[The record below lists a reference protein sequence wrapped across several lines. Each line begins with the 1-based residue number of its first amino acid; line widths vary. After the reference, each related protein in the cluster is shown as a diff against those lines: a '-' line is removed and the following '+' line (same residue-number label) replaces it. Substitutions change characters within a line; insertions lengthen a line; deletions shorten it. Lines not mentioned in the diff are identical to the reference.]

1 MSLKEKIR
9 EQAKTL
15 AQLGRKC
22 ISLNRM
28 CKDCTGDCEFEG
40 TPTFLGRFVSVD
52 VVSDLLDKAIE
63 QIQNELKTLYEF
75 VVREHLDSKEYWEFE
90 KGKIL
95 QTKINVLEWVL
106 SVLEGVV

>member
-52 VVSDLLDKAIE
+52 VVSGLLDKAIE
-63 QIQNELKTLYEF
+63 QIEAKAFRHGVN
-75 VVREHLDSKEYWEFE
+75 YWERPVMLDDVRKVLLGVE
-90 KGKIL
+90 GE
-95 QTKINVLEWVL
+95 TKK
-106 SVLEGVV
+106 

>member
-52 VVSDLLDKAIE
+52 VVSGLLDKAIA
-63 QIQNELKTLYEF
+63 QIEAKAFRRGVN
-75 VVREHLDSKEYWEFE
+75 YWENVVWFDDVR
-90 KGKIL
+90 KIL
-95 QTKINVLEWVL
+95 LGAEGETKK
-106 SVLEGVV
+106 